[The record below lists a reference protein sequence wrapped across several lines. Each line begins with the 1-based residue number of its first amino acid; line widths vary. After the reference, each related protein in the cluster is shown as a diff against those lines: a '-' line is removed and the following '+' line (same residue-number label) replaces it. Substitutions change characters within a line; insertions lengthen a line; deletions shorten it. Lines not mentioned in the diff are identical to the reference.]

1 MKRKITLM
9 LLTLICETPIYNM
22 YMEEVD
28 IFCDNSKRKKR
39 LTEGINCAQKSN
51 YYCKH
56 NMLSPHPKQINFPIK
71 KIRIHEGI

>member
-39 LTEGINCAQKSN
+39 LTEGINVHKN
-51 YYCKH
+51 
-56 NMLSPHPKQINFPIK
+56 QITIASITCYLHIQSK
-71 KIRIHEGI
+71 